1 LSVKFKNE
9 TDFEVMFI
17 EDDDVSD
24 SKIKLMTVV
33 ELMTMHE
40 TDTVK
45 FVVFNIAVAK
55 DVDTKFLQLFEHDVN
70 SNKFTKSDSVIS

>member
-1 LSVKFKNE
+1 MSVKFKNE